1 MSVAWSE
8 ITGKPS
14 AYPTNMANISDL
26 HSSWDSLLKAAPP
39 AYVTRWPSWGEVT
52 GKPSTFTPSSHT
64 HSYLPLSGGT
74 MTGGLTFNQDS
85 SLSWSRNTDYF
96 NISFKNTGDGDTDS
110 YALFKTGDNGNE
122 YFKWQ
127 QVNGSTTT
135 DLMTLK
141 GDALRFKNN
150 VVLHAGNYN
159 SYAPTKTGG
168 GASGTWGIGVSGNA
182 ATATKLKTAR
192 KVNGTPFD
200 GSADITTAKWGAS
213 RRLTLTGGVTGWAS
227 IDGSGDVTIE
237 TAAGDIVPGVLPF
250 DGSTTV
256 TPALTSL
263 TAVTAVRFNASL
275 GAFVGFNGN
284 TNGGNWAACGTYP
297 AATAYGTVTTHGA
310 TPKRGVVYLDMSA
323 GKAMYWTGTV
333 LAEAYGVSVAWSEIT
348 GKPSSYPTNIAN
360 ISDLHSSW
368 DSVLKAQKPSWLT
381 GVSLATISDL
391 HSSWDT
397 LLKSA
402 PPSFVYYDAGT
413 NPDGLVINRSSASV
427 TVTMKTGKGGD
438 FDTVEFPI
446 ATKSLA
452 GAMSASDK
460 NNLNGYNWNLSGNQP
475 YAKLAT
481 LKITGSYVNTP
492 LTFQIKGRSGPAA
505 FVSIT
510 FVNSSGTDPGISG
523 FTGWG
528 GYSGYYTRLRIYKT
542 AASTWEL
549 WLKSQSQSYDSGF
562 IWDVVVPSGMTFIFN
577 GSPQSSLPTATTYS
591 DCGAATLYGNLAW
604 GSISGKP
611 SAYPTNIANV
621 LDLHSSWDS
630 LLKSGPSSYVT
641 RWPSWGEVTGKP
653 STFTPSS
660 HTHSYLPLSGG
671 TMTGQVKFTAK
682 GTSYIGNGGN
692 DAANGV
698 GGALNNLVISSW
710 NGVSFTTSC
719 GGQAYTNTNA
729 VTIDCRNG
737 IAKAARFDG
746 PLNGN
751 ASTATQLKSARRING
766 TAFNGTADITTAQWG
781 GARNFYIQ
789 DASAAHT
796 GTAVSVSGANHVY
809 LKLPGTIT
817 AALSGNASSAT
828 KLQTARTLWG
838 QSFNGT
844 GNVAGNMTGVG
855 SLTMSGTLTLQGTE
869 NNDITNVKNG
879 NGAITVNRPN
889 GNAAIRNALVF
900 KWYGT
905 NWQIGNVRGSSSGTD
920 GFGFTLGSNKLVF
933 RITES
938 TAYMYGKLQCTS
950 LTQTSDLRL
959 KAVKGDVGLLLDQ
972 VASAPSV
979 RFSWKDGGGRGV
991 GSTAQYWKGV
1001 LPEAVSGD
1009 GGTLS
1014 MDYGVVA
1021 LLSAITAARSL
1032 KGLER
1037 RVADLEKRVGN

>member
-1 MSVAWSE
+1 MAWSE

-14 AYPTNMANISDL
+14 A
-26 HSSWDSLLKAAPP
+26 
-39 AYVTRWPSWGEVT
+39 
-52 GKPSTFTPSSHT
+52 
-64 HSYLPLSGGT
+64 
-74 MTGGLTFNQDS
+74 
-85 SLSWSRNTDYF
+85 
-96 NISFKNTGDGDTDS
+96 
-110 YALFKTGDNGNE
+110 
-122 YFKWQ
+122 
-127 QVNGSTTT
+127 
-135 DLMTLK
+135 
-141 GDALRFKNN
+141 
-150 VVLHAGNYN
+150 
-159 SYAPTKTGG
+159 
-168 GASGTWGIGVSGNA
+168 
-182 ATATKLKTAR
+182 
-192 KVNGTPFD
+192 
-200 GSADITTAKWGAS
+200 
-213 RRLTLTGGVTGWAS
+213 
-227 IDGSGDVTIE
+227 
-237 TAAGDIVPGVLPF
+237 
-250 DGSTTV
+250 
-256 TPALTSL
+256 
-263 TAVTAVRFNASL
+263 
-275 GAFVGFNGN
+275 
-284 TNGGNWAACGTYP
+284 
-297 AATAYGTVTTHGA
+297 
-310 TPKRGVVYLDMSA
+310 
-323 GKAMYWTGTV
+323 
-333 LAEAYGVSVAWSEIT
+333 
-348 GKPSSYPTNIAN
+348 YPTNIAN

-481 LKITGSYVNTP
+481 VKITGIYVNTP

-505 FVSIT
+505 FVRIT
-510 FVNSSGTDPGISG
+510 FANSSGMDPGISG

-528 GYSGYYTRLRIYKT
+528 GYSGYCTRLRIYKT

-611 SAYPTNIANV
+611 SAYPTNMANIS
-621 LDLHSSWDS
+621 DLHSSWDS
-630 LLKSGPSSYVT
+630 LLKAAPPAYVT

-653 STFTPSS
+653 SSFTPSS

-737 IAKAARFDG
+737 IVKAARFDG

-781 GARNFYIQ
+781 GARNFYIR

-796 GTAVSVSGANHVY
+796 GAAVSVSGANHVY

-855 SLTMSGTLTLQGTE
+855 NLTMSGTFNCDTGTGKIQIIDGTIE
-869 NNDITNVKNG
+869 LYHSTPFID
-879 NGAITVNRPN
+879 
-889 GNAAIRNALVF
+889 F
-900 KWYGT
+900 HYGKST
-905 NWQIGNVRGSSSGTD
+905 ANYTSRIIEGSSGTLSMLCNV
-920 GFGFTLGSNKLVF
+920 TVTKVLKAQSV
-933 RITES
+933 
-938 TAYMYGKLQCTS
+938 
-950 LTQTSDLRL
+950 TQTSDLRL
-959 KAVKGDVGLLLDQ
+959 KAVKGDVGLSLDQ

-1032 KGLER
+1032 KALER